1 MIVNEWEPHF
11 TARYGHTFPDT
22 YLCLDTEYTGGD
34 ERTDFVMEIGHV
46 MVEDCRVIDQL
57 NIVIDWSV
65 HPGVD
70 EELLRYKLN
79 HIKSI
84 MGRDWRI
91 TWDVMKEEGVPPAKA
106 LRFYKKFFKAWNAR
120 DLPYVA
126 HNGRVAEERMLRGTF
141 NRYLDHAFVIGDN
154 QLWDTGAIFKATAL
168 LDSLDPAHDEH
179 RWKCFPRRTDSMKDY
194 FNRVLNVRARG
205 VRWKLKLCLEQYNIT
220 GQLQDNHRYHQA
232 VHDAYC
238 SYLLME
244 AYRKEV
250 TRCNL
255 GKAAEKEQARIFE
268 EQSSGF
274 SEFFTVPEQ
283 PLTDK
288 DRETVSGETTTMLPP
303 NPKFTKTD
311 AESSDEQHNS
321 KLEKDTVKPKTQ
333 FSRGRKRGQR
343 VV

>member
-1 MIVNEWEPHF
+1 MVVNEWEPHF

-46 MVEDCRVIDQL
+46 MVEDRRVVDQL
-57 NIVIDWSV
+57 NIVLDWSV

-91 TWDVMKEEGVPPAKA
+91 TWDVMKEEGVAPAKA
-106 LRFYKKFFKAWNAR
+106 LRFYKKFFKAWNTR

-168 LDSLDPAHDEH
+168 LDSLDPSHSAH
-179 RWKCFPRRTDSMKDY
+179 RWKCFPKRTDSMKDY

-205 VRWKLKLCLEQYNIT
+205 IRWKLKLCLEQYEVTN
-220 GQLQDNHRYHQA
+220 QLQDDHRYHQA
-232 VHDAYC
+232 VYDAYC

-255 GKAAEKEQARIFE
+255 GKPLEAQEMQTF
-268 EQSSGF
+268 EQSDDNF
-274 SEFFTVPEQ
+274 PEFVEVPRQ
-283 PLTDK
+283 PLEDK
-288 DRETVSGETTTMLPP
+288 SRETVPASVVTALPP
-303 NPKFTKTD
+303 SPEFTKPKSEQL
-311 AESSDEQHNS
+311 AEQHNS
-321 KLEKDTVKPKTQ
+321 KSEGDAVESKAQ
-333 FSRGRKRGQR
+333 FLRGRKRGQR